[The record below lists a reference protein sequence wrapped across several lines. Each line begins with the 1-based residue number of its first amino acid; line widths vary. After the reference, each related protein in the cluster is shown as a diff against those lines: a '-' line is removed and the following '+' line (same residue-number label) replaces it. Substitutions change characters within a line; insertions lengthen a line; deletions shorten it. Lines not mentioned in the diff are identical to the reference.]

1 MNLLTDNSMLLT
13 QKSLDYLWKK
23 QTVILDNL
31 ANSETPNYKSKY
43 VTFEDEIKSKLASI
57 RSRKNSDIRKEI
69 LGTNINMHTTEN
81 ESMRMDGNNVDTAV
95 ENVELARATLQYEYA
110 VRAIN
115 DDFTRL
121 RTVIRGQ

>member
-13 QKSLDYLWKK
+13 QRSLDYLWKK

-43 VTFEDEIKSKLASI
+43 VTFEDEIKSRLSSI
-57 RSRKNSDIRKEI
+57 RNKRNSDIRREI
-69 LGTNINMHTTEN
+69 LDTNINIHTTEN
-81 ESMRMDGNNVDTAV
+81 ESMRMDGNNVDAAV
-95 ENVELARATLQYEYA
+95 ENVELARTAIQYEYA
-110 VRAIN
+110 LRSVS

>member
-1 MNLLTDNSMLLT
+1 MSLLTDNSMLLT

-23 QTVILDNL
+23 QTVILDNI

-43 VTFEDEIKSKLASI
+43 VTFEDEIKLRLSSAKNK
-57 RSRKNSDIRKEI
+57 KNSNIRNEI
-69 LGTNINMHTTEN
+69 LDTNINIHTTNN

-95 ENVELARATLQYEYA
+95 ENVELARSTLQYEYLL
-110 VRAIN
+110 RSIN

-121 RTVIRGQ
+121 RTAIRGQ